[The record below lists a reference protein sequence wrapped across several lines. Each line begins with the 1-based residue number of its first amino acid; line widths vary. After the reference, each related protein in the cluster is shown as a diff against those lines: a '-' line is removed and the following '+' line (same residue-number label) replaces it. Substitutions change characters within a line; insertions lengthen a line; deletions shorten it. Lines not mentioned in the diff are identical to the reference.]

1 MRDLM
6 VGGFP
11 DLWAGGVVVA
21 QRSVGVVVLVRAES
35 AGNRVG
41 KALGDLIVGARVVGA
56 RIGGG
61 DDDFGAVCA
70 QHGTLGFGDFV
81 WQREDRTVAALLCD
95 EREPDAGVAGGR
107 FDYHTAGLELSG
119 AFGGVDDAL
128 RDAVLGGSTGIE
140 ILHFDGD
147 GRLDAVSDVMKLY
160 EWRVADEFGKTV
172 VNGHRGSCFLLR
184 FDWCVIRFRI
194 PGRWVERS

>member
-1 MRDLM
+1 MR
-6 VGGFP
+6 
-11 DLWAGGVVVA
+11 
-21 QRSVGVVVLVRAES
+21 RAR
-35 AGNRVG
+35 A
-41 KALGDLIVGARVVGA
+41 
-56 RIGGG
+56 
-61 DDDFGAVCA
+61 
-70 QHGTLGFGDFV
+70 
-81 WQREDRTVAALLCD
+81 
-95 EREPDAGVAGGR
+95 DAGVAGGR

>member
-1 MRDLM
+1 MT
-6 VGGFP
+6 
-11 DLWAGGVVVA
+11 
-21 QRSVGVVVLVRAES
+21 QRPVGVVVLVRAES
-35 AGNRVG
+35 SGNRVG
-41 KALGDLIVGARVVGA
+41 EALSHLIVGPRVVGA

-61 DDDFGAVCA
+61 DDDFGTVCA
-70 QHGTLGFGDFV
+70 QHGTLGFGDLV
-81 WQREDRTVAALLCD
+81 GQREDRTVAALLCD
-95 EREPDAGVAGGR
+95 EREPDTGVAGGR
-107 FDYHTAGLELSG
+107 LDDHTAGLELSG
-119 AFGGVDDAL
+119 ALRGVDDAL